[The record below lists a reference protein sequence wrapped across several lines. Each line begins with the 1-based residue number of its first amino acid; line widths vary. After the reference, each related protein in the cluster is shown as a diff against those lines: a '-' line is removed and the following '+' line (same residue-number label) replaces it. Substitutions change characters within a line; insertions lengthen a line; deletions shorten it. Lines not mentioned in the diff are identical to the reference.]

1 MNSHSQF
8 ITIASGAKVETATV
22 SVEGRDYTAG
32 GAVLGEARGLIVA
45 YISGI
50 PGHYNLT
57 TWGGDVLGPATLVS
71 TYYNKNVFGGFP
83 VRMWAWR
90 ATVNGRVYSGR
101 NAGPQM
107 LLRMRRKNK
116 CRQCGDT
123 GYIQHGSANDLPM
136 STTKC

>member
-32 GAVLGEARGLIVA
+32 GAVLDEARGLIVA

-57 TWGGDVLGPATLVS
+57 TWG
-71 TYYNKNVFGGFP
+71 
-83 VRMWAWR
+83 
-90 ATVNGRVYSGR
+90 
-101 NAGPQM
+101 
-107 LLRMRRKNK
+107 
-116 CRQCGDT
+116 
-123 GYIQHGSANDLPM
+123 
-136 STTKC
+136 